1 MDQNAYSDLMAA
13 RLANQKPHLLAL
25 AQAAHPHAFDQA
37 WDLLDPIFVD
47 AERHGLGSRCYHLI
61 GLLLAETG
69 LNRSLR

>member
-1 MDQNAYSDLMAA
+1 MDQNAHCDLMAA

-25 AQAAHPHAFDQA
+25 AEAGHPQAFDQA
-37 WDLLDPIFVD
+37 WNLLDPIFVD

-69 LNRSLR
+69 LNRRLR